1 MIYFDNAATG
11 GYKPSQVYES
21 AVTCMKYLNVNAGHS
36 GHRLAMHAENQVYKT
51 RKLLA
56 SFFGASAV
64 ERVIFTKN
72 CTEALNLAILGT
84 AKKGG
89 NVIVSV
95 YEHNSVLRPLYY
107 LRDRGIITITV
118 ATPASDSGAI
128 LASDIE
134 RAIKSNTYMVCLS
147 GASNVTGVIN
157 DYEGIGALL
166 KDKNIIFL
174 LDAAQAAGHTYID
187 MQKQNINALCAA
199 GHKGL
204 DAIQGSGCLLFDKS
218 VNISPTFFGGS
229 GTETF
234 AERPSGYPELLEC
247 GTLNLPAIFSLY
259 EGVLYNAENM
269 AYKQQILLSLTKR
282 LCENLSKNKNITLY
296 SRQNPAGIV
305 SFAYNGYS
313 SQEIA
318 GVLSDYY
325 DIAVRGGYHCAPL
338 AHKFLHTDENGL
350 VRVSF
355 SEANTNAELDEFIY
369 AINDLPCH
377 LA

>member
-1 MIYFDNAATG
+1 MIYLDNAATG

-21 AVTCMKYLNVNAGHS
+21 AITCIKYLNVNAGHS
-36 GHRLAMHAENQVYKT
+36 GHRLAVHAENHVYKT

-56 SFFGASAV
+56 EFFGANAI

-84 AKKGG
+84 AKRGG

-107 LRDRGIITITV
+107 LRDKGMITITTV
-118 ATPASDSGAI
+118 KPSNESGAI
-128 LASDIE
+128 LAGDIE
-134 RAIKSNTYMVCLS
+134 RALKPETYMVCLS
-147 GASNVTGVIN
+147 GASNVTGIVN
-157 DYEGIGALL
+157 DYEGVGNLL
-166 KDKNIIFL
+166 KNKEILFL

-187 MQKQNINALCAA
+187 MQKQNIDILCAS

-204 DAIQGSGCLLFDKS
+204 DAIQGSGCLIFNKKTD
-218 VNISPTFFGGS
+218 IRPTFFGGS

-234 AERPSGYPELLEC
+234 AEIPSGYPELLEC
-247 GTLNLPAIFSLY
+247 GTLNLPAVFSLY
-259 EGVLYNAENM
+259 EGILYNNANM
-269 AYKQQILLSLTKR
+269 AYKQRILLSLTAR
-282 LCENLSKNKNITLY
+282 LCDGLEKNKNITLY
-296 SRQNPAGIV
+296 SRQNPVGIV
-305 SFAYNGYS
+305 SFSYDGYS

-350 VRVSF
+350 IRVSF
-355 SEANTNAELDEFIY
+355 CEANTSDEADELIF
-369 AINDLPCH
+369 AINDLKRH

>member
-1 MIYFDNAATG
+1 MIYLDNAATG

-21 AVTCMKYLNVNAGHS
+21 AITCIKYLNVNAGHS
-36 GHRLAMHAENQVYKT
+36 GHRLAVHAENRVYKT
-51 RKLLA
+51 RKILA
-56 SFFGASAV
+56 EFFGANAV

-84 AKKGG
+84 AKRGG

-107 LRDRGIITITV
+107 LREKGIITITAV
-118 ATPASDSGAI
+118 KPSNESGAI
-128 LASDIE
+128 LAGDIE
-134 RAIKSNTYMVCLS
+134 RALKPETYMVCLS
-147 GASNVTGVIN
+147 GASNVTGIVN
-157 DYEGIGALL
+157 DYEGVGNLL
-166 KDKNIIFL
+166 KDKDILFL

-187 MQKQNINALCAA
+187 MQKQNVDILCAS

-204 DAIQGSGCLLFDKS
+204 DAIQGSGCLVFDKN

-234 AERPSGYPELLEC
+234 AEIPSGYPELLEC

-259 EGVLYNAENM
+259 EGILYNNENM
-269 AYKQQILLSLTKR
+269 AYKQRILLSLTAR
-282 LCENLSKNKNITLY
+282 LCDGLSKNKNVTLY
-296 SRQNPAGIV
+296 SRQNPVGIV
-305 SFAYNGYS
+305 SFSYNGYS

-338 AHKFLHTDENGL
+338 THKFLHTDENGL

-355 SEANTNAELDEFIY
+355 CEANTIGEADELIF
-369 AINDLPCH
+369 AINDLNRH